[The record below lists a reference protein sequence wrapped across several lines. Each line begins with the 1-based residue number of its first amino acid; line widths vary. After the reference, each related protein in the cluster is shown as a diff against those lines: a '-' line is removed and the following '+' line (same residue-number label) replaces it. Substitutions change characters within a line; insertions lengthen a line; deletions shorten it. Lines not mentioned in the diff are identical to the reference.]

1 MVPVVV
7 ATCASHQ
14 NLMCHGTAT
23 AQVAVETSSNFDA
36 NHDQRNLCL
45 DHVAGGGRTGA
56 WSAGFG
62 ALDLNQWMMADF
74 GESKLVTAVSTKGE
88 TK

>member
-1 MVPVVV
+1 MW
-7 ATCASHQ
+7 ASDQ

-56 WSAGFG
+56 WSA
-62 ALDLNQWMMADF
+62 AVNDLNQWVQVDF
-74 GESKLVTAVSTKGE
+74 GDSKLVTAVSTKG
-88 TK
+88 KAKVDIL

>member
-1 MVPVVV
+1 
-7 ATCASHQ
+7 
-14 NLMCHGTAT
+14 MCHGTAT

-45 DHVAGGGRTGA
+45 DHVAGGGRKGA
-56 WSAGFG
+56 WTA
-62 ALDLNQWMMADF
+62 AANDLNQWMMVDF

-88 TK
+88 TFMLTYSYLTFLVIFTL

>member
-1 MVPVVV
+1 
-7 ATCASHQ
+7 
-14 NLMCHGTAT
+14 MCHGTAT

-56 WSAGFG
+56 WSA
-62 ALDLNQWMMADF
+62 AVLDLNQWVQADF
-74 GESKLVTAVSTKGE
+74 GQSKLITAVSTKGE
-88 TK
+88 TNVDIYW